1 MKNLFLFRRFFLQF
15 VGSPREFF
23 WEVLIFRPIRSSPS
37 LFEIRST
44 SHPGQDTAEVCH
56 IFQHSKACV
65 ADYRVFCLCV
75 CQFLGIKSYELSIFF
90 QTLFTNKQRNRE
102 GRRDLECG
110 LWKKG
115 GGRIP
120 FGFIL

>member
-1 MKNLFLFRRFFLQF
+1 M
-15 VGSPREFF
+15 
-23 WEVLIFRPIRSSPS
+23 
-37 LFEIRST
+37 
-44 SHPGQDTAEVCH
+44 
-56 IFQHSKACV
+56 
-65 ADYRVFCLCV
+65 

-102 GRRDLECG
+102 GRRDLVCG

-120 FGFIL
+120 FGFILWAGDISEGGEKPIAGSHYRIFRVQE